1 MRAVNLL
8 PADRHDA
15 KKGSGAGSN
24 QRSILVVCAI
34 ASVALIGGLVFMV
47 CQSNSS
53 VSNKQKQLAALQAK
67 VAAGSSQ
74 LGAAATATDRRATVA
89 GLAGDRLAWD
99 QFLQTFSKV
108 LPEDV
113 WVTSIAGTTAGAAA
127 TFAAAQAA
135 AQAAA
140 APVTTT
146 AGTTTTT
153 PATTTP
159 LPSTTSSNTFTISG
173 VTYSQPSVARV
184 MRRLG
189 FVPWLSDVT
198 LVSSSQTTVGSDT
211 LYAFTLKANLVSPPV
226 AP

>member
-8 PADRHDA
+8 PADRHEA
-15 KKGSGAGSN
+15 KKGAGAGPN
-24 QRSILVVCAI
+24 RTTVLAACGI
-34 ASVALIGGLVFMV
+34 ASVALVGGLVFMV
-47 CQSNSS
+47 WQSNSS
-53 VSNKQKQLAALQAK
+53 VSSKQKQLAALQAR
-67 VAAGSSQ
+67 VAAGSGQ

-99 QFLQTFSKV
+99 EFLQTLSKV
-108 LPEDV
+108 MPEDV
-113 WVTSIAGTTAGAAA
+113 WVTSLAGTTAGAAA
-127 TFAAAQAA
+127 TLAA

-140 APVTTT
+140 APATTTT
-146 AGTTTTT
+146 ATTTTT
-153 PATTTP
+153 ASTP
-159 LPSTTSSNTFTISG
+159 LPTTASSDAFTISG
-173 VTYSQPSVARV
+173 LTYSQPSVARV

-198 LVSSSQTTVGSDT
+198 LVSSSQTTVGTDT